1 MDQFGFDFETKKQD
15 KRGLNDVTILG
26 IIVEYFETLVVLN
39 NRNNKIGDLLEFD
52 GPYEGIAIFSNVP
65 LDDAGVKK

>member
-1 MDQFGFDFETKKQD
+1 MRDG
-15 KRGLNDVTILG
+15 TILG

-52 GPYEGIAIFSNVP
+52 DRYDGFAMFSNITI
-65 LDDAGVKK
+65 DDAGVKK